1 MKNYFN
7 TENFYRATIV
17 ISLFAL
23 LFTALTIINQFNPI
37 F

>member
-7 TENFYRATIV
+7 TENLYLALLV
-17 ISLFAL
+17 VSLFAL
-23 LFTALTIINQFNPI
+23 QFTALTIINQFNPI